1 MINPETTT
9 HATRAPEPS
18 TELGPISFDTTRK
31 FIRSLKAS
39 TKMGII
45 RWHNIYNIAM
55 FRFPEEYQ
63 NDLLEDFADE
73 TGRYKLN
80 YDRCF
85 YTVFDNT
92 HILFLDVVYPSVDPS
107 DPPGDNFKIL
117 LGQEGAN
124 GYLTYMPYDD
134 VYVSSDETLQIEIGS
149 LCHYIERYINGPEN
163 RAFTFMENFIEH
175 SANW

>member
-31 FIRSLKAS
+31 FIRSLKSS

-73 TGRYKLN
+73 TACG
-80 YDRCF
+80 F
-85 YTVFDNT
+85 
-92 HILFLDVVYPSVDPS
+92 
-107 DPPGDNFKIL
+107 
-117 LGQEGAN
+117 E
-124 GYLTYMPYDD
+124 
-134 VYVSSDETLQIEIGS
+134 VS
-149 LCHYIERYINGPEN
+149 
-163 RAFTFMENFIEH
+163 FF
-175 SANW
+175 SAESSAGCSF